1 MNASSIGEKISE
13 LRKERGYTQ
22 QELADKIGVTN
33 KAVSKWERGV
43 NFPDMG
49 IIDDLAEA
57 LGTTASELM
66 EGSDEN
72 IGRHKYMLTIPLIS
86 EVIFVSMF
94 FLIGTTTGECSDT
107 IRMILFILQ
116 MTASIGLMAG
126 MLTCK
131 KYIWGNK
138 RDYDTDNILLLD
150 LITLKNFIR
159 SENEEVEKNRNI
171 WPMIIS
177 TAIFILLIISKDY
190 YFMEGL
196 DKLGYYLVVFLI
208 ALYFVQLMER
218 YDIKGRKLLINVSAI
233 VALTVIFIVLGIFI
247 DPVLCVYF

>member
-66 EGSDEN
+66 EVSDEN
-72 IGRHKYMLTIPLIS
+72 IGRHKYLLTIPLIS

-126 MLTCK
+126 MLSCK

-150 LITLKNFIR
+150 LITLKNFI
-159 SENEEVEKNRNI
+159 
-171 WPMIIS
+171 S

-190 YFMEGL
+190 YFMDGL